1 MDHFRGFDEYYAIPY
16 GDKTA
21 EFGKWEPG
29 PGLELFEAAKRELGE
44 MDIIAEDLGY
54 LTESVLQLVKDTG
67 YPGMK
72 ILQFAFDSREESDY
86 LPHNYSSN
94 CVVYTGTHDNDTV
107 LGWLDE
113 MAAEDLEFA
122 KQYMNNADT
131 AKEDLPW
138 DFLYGW
144 HWLLL
149 QIRRLFQFRIIF
161 AWVGE
166 ARINRPSTL
175 GINWK
180 WRLLPGQIK
189 DEMLKR

>member
-1 MDHFRGFDEYYAIPY
+1 M
-16 GDKTA
+16 
-21 EFGKWEPG
+21 
-29 PGLELFEAAKRELGE
+29 
-44 MDIIAEDLGY
+44 
-54 LTESVLQLVKDTG
+54 KDTG

-138 DFLYGW
+138 DF
-144 HWLLL
+144 
-149 QIRRLFQFRIIF
+149 IRLALASVADKAIIPIQDYLCLG
-161 AWVGE
+161 GE

-189 DEMLKR
+189 DEMLEKMKEMTKLYGRLPAEKAE